1 MYTNIIRERHVKNI
15 EERKLHF
22 RIFQEH
28 LDTFNKLRRSIKD
41 TFKLNIAVTVT
52 LFIQSIF

>member
-15 EERKLHF
+15 EEGKLHF